1 MRGQRLLA
9 SVAVVALACVIGAL
23 ALDRLFPPDLSRYLA
38 RSTEIVDANGRL
50 LRAFTTADGKWR
62 LKTSV
67 EDVDPLYLG
76 LLKAYE
82 DRRFNEHW
90 GVDPLAVTRA
100 AAQLVGHGRIVS
112 GASTLS
118 MQAARLLEPRPR
130 GALTKA
136 IQAARALQL
145 EWRYSKREVLGI
157 YLTLAPMGGNLE
169 GVRAASL
176 AYFGKEPNRL
186 NAAEAALLVAIPQS
200 PERRRP
206 DRAAKAAQSARDRVL
221 ARGLEHG
228 VIDERLLAF
237 ALTRPAPTRR
247 LALPMQAPHL
257 STWLAAQSQ
266 GRIVPTTLRQE
277 LQSSLTQLVQD
288 ERGQLA
294 DRPQIALLAI
304 DNRTRDVVAWLGG
317 EDYFGRAGQVDLVR
331 ARRSPGSA
339 LKPLIYALAFDDR
352 WLHPES
358 MIQDVAVRFRD
369 WAPHNFD
376 HGHQGAV
383 TVRRA
388 LQQSLN
394 VPAVLALERVGP
406 QRFIATLRAAG
417 ASPGLPPTE
426 AGDTLGIAL
435 GSATVSPLEL
445 AGLYS
450 GLANGGLFAPPRF
463 LRDAPPVAPVRLLG
477 PAATWY
483 VGDILAEAPLPEGFA
498 SLPVALRERRIAY
511 KTGTSAGFRDA
522 WAAGYSTN
530 WTVVVWVGHADG
542 TPRPGQLGR
551 AAALPILLKAFAR
564 LPAEDNRAPPAPA
577 DVIRAASA
585 IDLPPLMRSLGP
597 AKASAGAQT
606 GDGPRIA
613 YPPADARIDVALRE
627 PVPLIAAGGSG
638 KLHWLVDGRPVDDP
652 RWIPDGP
659 GTARVAVIDDA
670 GRSSSVTVRIVMRH

>member
-1 MRGQRLLA
+1 MRGQRLL
-9 SVAVVALACVIGAL
+9 VGIALAALTCVIAAL

-50 LRAFTTADGKWR
+50 LRAFTTTDAKWR

-67 EDVDPLYLG
+67 EDVDPLYLE

-82 DRRFNEHW
+82 DRRFDDHW

-100 AAQLVGHGRIVS
+100 AAQLMARGRIVS

-130 GALTKA
+130 GPLTKVL
-136 IQAARALQL
+136 QAARALQL

-206 DRAAKAAQSARDRVL
+206 DRAAASAKAARDRVL
-221 ARGLEHG
+221 ARGFEHG
-228 VIDERLLAF
+228 ILDDRLLAF
-237 ALTRPAPTRR
+237 ALSRPAPTQR

-257 STWLAAQSQ
+257 ASWLAAHAQ
-266 GRIVPTTLRQE
+266 GQIVHTSLRMG
-277 LQSSLTQLVQD
+277 LQTSLARLVQD

-294 DRPQIALLAI
+294 DRPQIALVAI
-304 DNRTRDVVAWLGG
+304 DNRTREVVAWLGG

-339 LKPLIYALAFDDR
+339 LKPLIYAMAFDDR

-358 MIQDVAVRFRD
+358 TVQDVAVRFRD
-369 WAPHNFD
+369 WVPRNFD
-376 HGHQGAV
+376 RDHQGSV

-406 QRFIATLRAAG
+406 QRFLATLRAAG
-417 ASPGLPPTE
+417 TAPGLPPGD
-426 AGDTLGIAL
+426 AGNSLGIAL

-463 LRDAPPVAPVRLLG
+463 RSDTPVIEPVRLLG
-477 PAATWY
+477 PAAAWY
-483 VGDILAEAPLPEGFA
+483 VGDILADAPLPEGFA
-498 SLPVALRERRIAY
+498 SLPPALRERRIAY

-522 WAAGYSTN
+522 WAAGYSAN

-551 AAALPILLKAFAR
+551 AAALPILLKAFGR
-564 LPAEDNRAPPAPA
+564 LPAEDNRAAAPPA

-585 IDLPPLMRSLGP
+585 SALPPLMRALGP
-597 AKASAGAQT
+597 AAATPGAQT
-606 GDGPRIA
+606 GGGPRIA
-613 YPPADARIDVALRE
+613 SPPADAQIDVAQRE
-627 PVPLIAAGGSG
+627 AVPLIAAGGSG
-638 KLHWLVDGRPVDDP
+638 KLRWLVDGRPVDDP
-652 RWIPDGP
+652 RWVPDGP
-659 GTARVAVIDDA
+659 GTARVAVIDEA
-670 GRSSSVTVRIVMRH
+670 GRSSAVTVRIVTRP